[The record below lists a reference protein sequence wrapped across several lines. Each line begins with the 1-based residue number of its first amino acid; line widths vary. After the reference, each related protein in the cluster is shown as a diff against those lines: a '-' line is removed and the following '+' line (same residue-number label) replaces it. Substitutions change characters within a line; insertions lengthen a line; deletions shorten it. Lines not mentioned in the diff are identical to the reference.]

1 MTGVYGRMIRQNA
14 LPAIFLLLPVTSA
27 LTVHTTVVEA
37 ASTQCKAKPDSAAPA
52 GTRWYYRANRLD
64 HSRCWFLSSRNVSVH
79 SRLRQTASVTGG
91 HFIRPKSGEVPNAQ
105 QDRIGPQIASV
116 IEPAEDRLA
125 SGQTMVPQL
134 TTRAPDPP
142 RSYELLARKVAT
154 IPYGLSVASTQPPSD
169 ALVQA
174 RPSGGQ
180 ASAGVASFNL
190 VYLGA
195 AATSLSLAGG
205 VFHLTRRRVR
215 SRDHAL
221 ADRPNADRRI
231 IALPPEP
238 VADSLEEAKQQLRSI
253 GQSTGRQP
261 TGRQPT
267 GRQPTGRQPTALT
280 VHDLNRSLREVR
292 RNLHRAGFARVA

>member
-1 MTGVYGRMIRQNA
+1 M
-14 LPAIFLLLPVTSA
+14 
-27 LTVHTTVVEA
+27 TVHTTVVEA
-37 ASTQCKAKPDSAAPA
+37 ASNQCKAKPDSTAPA
-52 GTRWYYRANRLD
+52 GTRWYYRANRVD
-64 HSRCWFLSSRNVSVH
+64 HSRCWFLSSQNVSVH
-79 SRLRQTASVTGG
+79 PRLRQTASVTRG
-91 HFIRPKSGEVPNAQ
+91 HFIRPNAGEVPDAQ
-105 QDRIGPQIASV
+105 QDRIGPQIASA

-134 TTRAPDPP
+134 TTPAPDPP

-154 IPYGLSVASTQPPSD
+154 IPYRLSVASTQPPSD

-174 RPSGGQ
+174 RPSGSQ
-180 ASAGVASFNL
+180 ASAGVASFNF
-190 VYLGA
+190 VFLGA
-195 AATSLSLAGG
+195 AVATSLSLAGG
-205 VFHLTRRRVR
+205 VFHLTRRAR

-231 IALPPEP
+231 IAHPPEP

-267 GRQPTGRQPTALT
+267 GRQPTAVLLTASTEAFAKSGAICIGRA
-280 VHDLNRSLREVR
+280 SREWPR
-292 RNLHRAGFARVA
+292 